1 MAQKEST
8 RIKRLAAQRS
18 SAVSASARVM
28 SPSAR
33 RTVIIAFAFSGMAAL
48 MYEVLWTRE
57 LSLVFGS
64 TVYAVSMMLAAFM
77 SGLSLG
83 AFLGGRWA
91 DRTDNPVA
99 LFAKLEF
106 GIGILGLLTLV
117 IVQALPGIYFA
128 VFDATR
134 PPFAIFFL
142 LQMALS
148 FLVMLAP
155 TTLMGATFPV
165 VTKIATFAID
175 EVGQDV
181 GTVYSVN
188 TLGSIAG
195 SLGTGFL
202 LIPLLGVKA
211 TTVAAACVNI
221 AVAAV
226 VWWASGKRITSRLV
240 TVGAVLLVAALALAL
255 TTQQAAFAHNFYRI
269 GDFATAQEYRAYRDS
284 LHVRFFADDVH
295 GRVVVLQEPGGDLL
309 MQNSGKVEGSTG
321 PLDLQTTSLLAR
333 LPMASASATDTVLV
347 IGLGTGFT
355 ARAALA
361 GGAGTVDTVEIND
374 AVVEASRLFVGDA
387 VDSDPRHET
396 HVTDARNYL
405 ELADTRY
412 DVITSEP
419 SYPLSTHVSHLF
431 TREFYQLVES
441 RLSDDGVFC
450 QWIPRYLLRDED
462 TLMMLKT
469 FTAVFPNT
477 HVWGSNQG
485 EDEAVDLLLIGIKGE
500 CQPDPAVVQ
509 AAVLAAIGPVDFSYY
524 AGPDEVA
531 AATSDASVPLNT
543 DDRPLLEFRTPRNQV
558 EFYRE
563 GLEGLRRN

>member
-1 MAQKEST
+1 MAKKHST
-8 RIKRLAAQRS
+8 RTKRPVTQPPPAS
-18 SAVSASARVM
+18 SPVAGTI
-28 SPSAR
+28 SPGAR
-33 RTVIIAFAFSGMAAL
+33 RTVLIAFAFSGMAAL
-48 MYEVLWTRE
+48 MYEVLWSRE

-83 AFLGGRWA
+83 AFLGGKWA

-106 GIGILGLLTLV
+106 GIGVLGLFTLV
-117 IVQALPGIYFA
+117 IVQALPGIYFT
-128 VFDATR
+128 VFDVAR

-165 VTKIATFAID
+165 VTKIATLAID

-221 AVAAV
+221 AVAAA
-226 VWWASGKRITSRLV
+226 VWWASGKRMTSRLAS
-240 TVGAVLLVAALALAL
+240 VGVVLLVGALTAALM
-255 TTQQAAFAHNFYRI
+255 TQQAAFAHNFYRI
-269 GDFATAQEYRAYRDS
+269 GDFSTAEEYREYRDS
-284 LHVRFFADDVH
+284 LLVRFFADDIH
-295 GRVVVLQEPGGDLL
+295 GRVVVLEEPGGDLL

-333 LPMASASATDTVLV
+333 LPMASASSTETVLV

-361 GGAGTVDTVEIND
+361 AGAGSVDTVEIND
-374 AVVEASRLFVGDA
+374 AVVEASRLFVGDT
-387 VDSDPRHET
+387 VDSNPRHAT

-405 ELADTRY
+405 ELTHTRY
-412 DVITSEP
+412 DVVTSEP

-431 TREFYQLVES
+431 TREFYELVES
-441 RLSDDGVFC
+441 RLNDDGVFC

-485 EDEAVDLLLIGIKGE
+485 QDEAVDLLLIGIKGNRR
-500 CQPDPAVVQ
+500 PDPAVVQ
-509 AAVLAAIGPVDFSYY
+509 AAVLHAVGPVDFSYY

-531 AATSDASVPLNT
+531 SATSDAALPLNT
-543 DDRPLLEFRTPRNQV
+543 DDRPLLEFRTPRNQI